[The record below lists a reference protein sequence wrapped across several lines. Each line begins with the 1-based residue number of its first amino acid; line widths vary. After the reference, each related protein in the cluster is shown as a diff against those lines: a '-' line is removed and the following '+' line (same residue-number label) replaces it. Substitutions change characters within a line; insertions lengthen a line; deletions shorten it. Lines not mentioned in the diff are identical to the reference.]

1 MARNLFAKLS
11 LEDEI
16 SNTVD
21 VTPEP
26 TDGVDLMDT
35 QAEVAETTS
44 EIDDISSAV
53 DEAEEIASDV
63 GEAIAQ
69 ADETIENP
77 NANEQEVAAA
87 AGIAAEA
94 LRQTYARLS
103 IDKPIRVTVES
114 LASDPKIALKM
125 SREELRLAVESIVD
139 AIVSG
144 IKKIARKV
152 GDGISNFIN
161 LFRNLGKQVAS
172 MYDAVEKSTIEN
184 FEFDDYA
191 KERIAR
197 NLYMSEGTENIKDAF
212 NKAKNTYNSTFKSL
226 DAISSF
232 VKKYAEKA
240 AQNAK
245 NQDADAIQM
254 ELFVELKNSI
264 YKPLYSN
271 GISYSH
277 IPSNVASE
285 LKKLGNPTG
294 KTCVLLNPANGTYLV
309 ETEHSVVSVKVGK
322 DKAGIKSFANKITS
336 ISKKELLNMLNESKT
351 LIDSAFTY
359 STAVDKKFDW
369 EQVEDYV
376 TRLMTRKEVSAT
388 VGPGGSAIVSTSDTP
403 DNVEYWKAI
412 GRFFRIVSDVL
423 YGAPV
428 ILEKA
433 VGGALIIAREAVK
446 SKPAN

>member
-26 TDGVDLMDT
+26 TDGIDLMDK

-53 DEAEEIASDV
+53 DEAEEVASDV
-63 GEAIAQ
+63 GRAIAQ
-69 ADETIENP
+69 ADETIENS
-77 NANEQEVAAA
+77 NASAQEVAVA

-94 LRQTYARLS
+94 LKQTYARLG
-103 IDKPIRVTVES
+103 IDKPIRITVES
-114 LASDPKIALKM
+114 LASDPKMALKI
-125 SREELRLAVESIVD
+125 SREELRLALESIIESIV
-139 AIVSG
+139 SG
-144 IKKIARKV
+144 VKKIIRKV

-161 LFRNLGKQVAS
+161 LFKNLGKQVAT
-172 MYDAVEKSTIEN
+172 MYDAVEKSAIDK

-212 NKAKNTYNSTFKSL
+212 NKAKNTYNTTFKSL
-226 DAISSF
+226 DSLSSF
-232 VKKYAEKA
+232 VKKYALKA
-240 AQNAK
+240 AQDTE
-245 NQDADAIQM
+245 NQDADSIQM
-254 ELFVELKNSI
+254 EAFKELKNSI

-309 ETEHSVVSVKVGK
+309 ETENSVVKVKVGK
-322 DKAGIKSFANKITS
+322 DKAGIKSFADKITS
-336 ISKKELLNMLNESKT
+336 ISKKELLSMLNESKT
-351 LIDSAFTY
+351 LVNSAFTY

-369 EQVEDYV
+369 EKVEDFV
-376 TRLMTRKEVSAT
+376 TRLMTHSELYAAYSGT
-388 VGPGGSAIVSTSDTP
+388 STYVTISQTP
-403 DNVEYWKAI
+403 DNVEYWKAM
-412 GRFFRIVSDVL
+412 GRFIGIISDVL

-446 SKPAN
+446 SKPAK